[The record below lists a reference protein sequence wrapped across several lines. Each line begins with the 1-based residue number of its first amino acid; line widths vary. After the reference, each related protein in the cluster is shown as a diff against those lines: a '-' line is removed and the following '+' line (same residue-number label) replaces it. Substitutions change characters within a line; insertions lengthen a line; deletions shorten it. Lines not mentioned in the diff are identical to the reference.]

1 MCHFEYFRGI
11 LVIRVLVFYIGVL
24 KNKKKK
30 QKNKTKQKK
39 GLNFVVLYLE
49 NTCRSTKNKVY
60 CSSWETAKKKK
71 KKKYL
76 ENNYRSTKKKKRE
89 YIVVAGKPQ
98 PKKKK
103 KKEYIVAVTKKP
115 LLKRDL

>member
-30 QKNKTKQKK
+30 KKKNKTKK

-60 CSSWETAKKKK
+60 CSSWETVAKIIIIIIIINK
-71 KKKYL
+71 
-76 ENNYRSTKKKKRE
+76 
-89 YIVVAGKPQ
+89 
-98 PKKKK
+98 
-103 KKEYIVAVTKKP
+103 
-115 LLKRDL
+115 

>member
-30 QKNKTKQKK
+30 KKKNKTKK

-71 KKKYL
+71 KKNYL
-76 ENNYRSTKKKKRE
+76 ENNYRSTKKKK
-89 YIVVAGKPQ
+89 
-98 PKKKK
+98 
-103 KKEYIVAVTKKP
+103 KESI
-115 LLKRDL
+115 L